1 MVQTISTVALA
12 NMTVALSDKTITR
25 ANVIAERTGSIEVG
39 LAKAL
44 LIEQLESKLA
54 KNELCHILFVKRDG
68 SIREMF
74 CVANPTLYSKH
85 IKGGRRE
92 YFGTKVVWDVE
103 KCEFRSFRWESI
115 IKVF

>member
-1 MVQTISTVALA
+1 MAQVVSTVALA
-12 NMTVALSDKTITR
+12 NMAVALSDKTITR

-54 KNELCHILFVKRDG
+54 KNELCRILFVKRDG

-85 IKGGRRE
+85 IKGVRRE